1 MTVVGYGSVVP
12 AKPIVRNASTIVG
25 VGMLGVQADG
35 LVVVLDGPLVI
46 AQVTVGVASVVEG
59 VGILR
64 VQADSLSK
72 SWMALW

>member
-59 VGILR
+59 VGKVGASVVEGWGSR
-64 VQADSLSK
+64 R
-72 SWMALW
+72 MA